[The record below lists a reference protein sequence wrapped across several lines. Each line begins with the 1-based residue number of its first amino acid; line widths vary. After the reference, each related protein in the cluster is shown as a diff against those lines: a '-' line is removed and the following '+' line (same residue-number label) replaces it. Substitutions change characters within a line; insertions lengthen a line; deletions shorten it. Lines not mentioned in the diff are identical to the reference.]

1 MFLRQ
6 IIVNTFLSFIGFLG
20 IIVNRYSILLILIS
34 LEIIFL
40 GLNLNFLLLSAFC
53 NDAIGQI
60 ISFFILTV
68 VGAESAIG
76 LAILIAYYRVR
87 GTIKTIQYA
96 FLRN

>member
-6 IIVNTFLSFIGFLG
+6 IVVNTFLCFIGFLG
-20 IIVNRYSILLILIS
+20 IIINKYNILLILIS
-34 LEIIFL
+34 LEIVFL
-40 GLNLNFLLLSAFC
+40 GLNLNFLLFSTFFD
-53 NDAIGQI
+53 DAMGLL
-60 ISFFILTV
+60 ISILVLTV

-87 GTIKTIQYA
+87 GNIQTIQYA

>member
-6 IIVNTFLSFIGFLG
+6 IVVNTFLCVIGFMG
-20 IIVNRYSILLILIS
+20 IIINRYNILLILIS

-40 GLNLNFLLLSAFC
+40 GLNLNFLLLSAFA
-53 NDAIGQI
+53 NDAVGQI

-76 LAILIAYYRVR
+76 LAILIAYYRIR
-87 GTIKTIQYA
+87 GNIKTIQYA
-96 FLRN
+96 YLRN